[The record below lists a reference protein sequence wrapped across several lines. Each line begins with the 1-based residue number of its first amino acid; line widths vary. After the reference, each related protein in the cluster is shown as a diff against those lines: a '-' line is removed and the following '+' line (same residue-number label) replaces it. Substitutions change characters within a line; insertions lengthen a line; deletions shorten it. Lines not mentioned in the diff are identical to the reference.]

1 LASTANYLSSHGGQR
16 GKDWEPATANFAVI
30 QQWNKSE
37 VYAKTVAYFASQ
49 LSHAP

>member
-1 LASTANYLSSHGGQR
+1 VL
-16 GKDWEPATANFAVI
+16 

-37 VYAKTVAYFASQ
+37 VYAKTIATFATQ

>member
-1 LASTANYLSSHGGQR
+1 VL
-16 GKDWEPATANFAVI
+16 

-37 VYAKTVAYFASQ
+37 VYARTIAYFATQ